1 MSEGSPW
8 SGFALV
14 LRSEYRRKVLETLVD
29 KPQGPGA
36 VARATGIRI
45 VHVSRALSEL
55 EAEGLV
61 ECVNPE
67 VRRRGRVYAITRGGE
82 GVVKLLQSKRAGP
95 TREGDAEGPVGHSRR
110 IRGATL
116 KRALD
121 FIHLRLGN
129 GAREEVLAE
138 AGLREDQVV
147 DDAWYPVD
155 VYEAF
160 LRGLD
165 RRWPGKPGEGVVEAG
180 KYTSQILA
188 SIRQQVFRAATLEE
202 LAERAPIV
210 WNKELNFGRVEVL
223 VGDGWAVFS
232 HYDWYPFPELCR
244 IFEGSYIGILEMNGV
259 KGRVEETKCMRLGDD
274 RCEYQVRWEA
284 PNGSPSAGQLPPD
297 RQGRTMRVK
306 VEA

>member
-1 MSEGSPW
+1 MPESSPW

-14 LRSEYRRKVLETLVD
+14 LRSEYRRKVLETLAN
-29 KPQGPGA
+29 KPLGPGA

-82 GVVKLLQSKRAGP
+82 GVVKLLETKQGGP
-95 TREGDAEGPVGHSRR
+95 HKEGGPEGSVGHSRR

-121 FIHLRLGN
+121 FIRLRLGN
-129 GAREEVLAE
+129 AAREEVLAE

-160 LRGLD
+160 LKGLD

-180 KYTSQILA
+180 KYTSQILGT
-188 SIRQQVFRAATLEE
+188 IRQQVFRAATLEE

-244 IFEGSYIGILEMNGV
+244 IFEGSYSGILEMNGV
-259 KGRVEETKCMRLGDD
+259 KGRVEETKCMRLGHD
-274 RCEYQVRWEA
+274 RCEFQVRWEV
-284 PNGSPSAGQLPPD
+284 PNGSLPGGHVAQD
-297 RQGRTMRVK
+297 RQGRALRVK
-306 VEA
+306 LEA